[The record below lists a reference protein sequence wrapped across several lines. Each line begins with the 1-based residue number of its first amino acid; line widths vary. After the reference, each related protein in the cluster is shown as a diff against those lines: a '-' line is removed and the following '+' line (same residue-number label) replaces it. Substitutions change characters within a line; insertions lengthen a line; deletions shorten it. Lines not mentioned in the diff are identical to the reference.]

1 MTISVIGLNHKSA
14 NIDIREKFA
23 FSPDNASLLLRRIK
37 KENNIHEVLVVS
49 TCNRTEIYIDSES
62 GSKDLKGWL
71 MTDKEYR
78 SLAPHL
84 YEYQEEDAIEHLFK
98 VVAGL
103 DSMVIGESEVLGQVK
118 TAYKIALENKTIDN
132 KLKRLFE
139 YSFSVAK
146 NVRTNTDIGG
156 NAISFMYTSI
166 LLIKKVF
173 SSVEEKKCLLIGAG
187 EMTQLAL
194 KYLKSKKD
202 IKARL
207 WKRWV

>member
-1 MTISVIGLNHKSA
+1 M
-14 NIDIREKFA
+14 KFWWCQHA
-23 FSPDNASLLLRRIK
+23 
-37 KENNIHEVLVVS
+37 
-49 TCNRTEIYIDSES
+49 TERKYTDSES
-62 GSKDLKGWL
+62 GSRDLKGWL
-71 MTDKEYR
+71 MTDKEYM

-118 TAYKIALENKTIDN
+118 TAYKIALENKTIDS

-146 NVRTNTDIGG
+146 NVRANTDIGG

-173 SSVEEKKCLLIGAG
+173 SSVEEKNV
-187 EMTQLAL
+187 
-194 KYLKSKKD
+194 Y
-202 IKARL
+202 
-207 WKRWV
+207 